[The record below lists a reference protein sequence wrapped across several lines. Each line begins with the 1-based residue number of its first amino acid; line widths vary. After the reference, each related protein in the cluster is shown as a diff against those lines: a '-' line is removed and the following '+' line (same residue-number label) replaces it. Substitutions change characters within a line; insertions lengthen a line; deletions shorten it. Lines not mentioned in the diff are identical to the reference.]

1 MRLTALLLVTALL
14 AACGAD
20 GPPEAPTMNTT
31 IGIGTGGAFGVTQ
44 ITQGRFTISLGAGL

>member
-1 MRLTALLLVTALL
+1 MRITALFLATALL

-31 IGIGTGGAFGVTQ
+31 IGIGSGGAFGVTHV
-44 ITQGRFTISLGAGL
+44 TQGSLTISLGAGL